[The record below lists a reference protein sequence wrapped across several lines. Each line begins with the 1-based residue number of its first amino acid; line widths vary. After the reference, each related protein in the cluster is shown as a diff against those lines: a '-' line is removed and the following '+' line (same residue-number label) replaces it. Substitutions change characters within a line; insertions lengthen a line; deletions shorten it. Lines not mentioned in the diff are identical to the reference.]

1 MVPMSRR
8 SINDMAASIPQ
19 ILCQKKNH
27 SNSNIKTIPSH
38 YALLPASQPHFQ
50 LSESEKKAISL
61 ELNSFSFIFSS
72 LLATLLFMHHERGA
86 KQGARDWEVESLSTC
101 YILYL

>member
-1 MVPMSRR
+1 MLFCQPLNLIS
-8 SINDMAASIPQ
+8 SSLN
-19 ILCQKKNH
+19 QKK
-27 SNSNIKTIPSH
+27 KR
-38 YALLPASQPHFQ
+38 
-50 LSESEKKAISL
+50 ISL
-61 ELNSFSFIFSS
+61 ELNIFSFIFSS